1 MTHRRPTSTSAR
13 VASRSPNPRK
23 SPELHWPSLLPLSSA
38 GASSLTHLSCAPPPP
53 ASAFLEPAA
62 AAPSRGK
69 RTGRE
74 RPVSGAS
81 LFITLDLS
89 CVHFRPFL
97 LPAALCPKLTAEFKA
112 VQINSSR
119 NTNNKIQTQSPYV
132 EKSALLHRI

>member
-1 MTHRRPTSTSAR
+1 MTPGGLRKQAPC
-13 VASRSPNPRK
+13 SPGGPSPRQ
-23 SPELHWPSLLPLSSA
+23 SPELRWPSLLLPSSA
-38 GASSLTHLSCAPPPP
+38 GASSLTHPSCARPPP
-53 ASAFLEPAA
+53 ASASLEPAA

-69 RTGRE
+69 NRAGTAA
-74 RPVSGAS
+74 SGAS

-119 NTNNKIQTQSPYV
+119 NTNNKIQTQSPYA